1 MRIGIIIL
9 FLCSSL
15 YLSGATYYVAT
26 NGNDSNAGTIS
37 SPWLT
42 WQKGFSSLKA
52 GDVLYIRGGTYT
64 GVLGAYSGTYF
75 GVRIAGVKGTSSNPI
90 TVSAYE
96 GEVPVLDCSKLTQY
110 SGAHYGMNI
119 EECSYWNITGLT
131 LKSVHEYTTG
141 GRYPYTGSGWELSSC
156 TYMTLDQCSVTDCMN
171 GFSLNGFV
179 NYIYYINC
187 DSYKNYDNYDG
198 GGLCNGYNGNIN
210 VGSHVFYEGCRAW
223 SNSDDGYDNMAGGGY
238 ITYTNCWAFRN
249 GYDTPTQGDGDG
261 FKLGFTDKGDESG
274 VQRTLIS
281 CISTN
286 NYLMGF
292 DESMD
297 ISTSM
302 DMTLFNCIAYNNSR
316 DYGFRFS
323 QSAGSGITTL
333 RNNISYLNRVNYEG
347 RSRNVTDH
355 NTWNSGAP
363 AVTNSDFTSI
373 DYTEL
378 ARSRQS
384 DGSLP
389 DVNFAH
395 LVSGSDLIDAGVN
408 VGISYSG
415 DAPDLGAFESGSGST
430 ATLTPVYVSSAIEDA
445 NPALLEMTYDLTL
458 NSSSVPAAS
467 SFNVLVNSVSRPV
480 SSVSISGSK
489 VRLTLS
495 AGVKYGDIIS
505 VYYTKPGSSPLQT
518 LSGGEADDI
527 SNRAVTNN
535 VKAVVPVYVSSV
547 VNDATDDVV
556 EMTYNMTLA
565 NVVPAASAFSVKVN
579 STARSITA
587 VAISGTK
594 VLLTLSSP
602 ILYGNT
608 VTVAYT
614 KPSSN
619 PLQAASG
626 GQAATLSAQNVTNNV
641 KSVTPVYVSSA
652 VTDATPAI
660 VEMTYN
666 MTLANV
672 VPAAS
677 AFSVK
682 VNSTARSITAVAIS
696 GTKVLLTLSS
706 PIVYGNTITVAYTK
720 PSSNP
725 LQAASGGQ
733 AATLSAQNVT
743 NNVKSVTPVYVSS
756 AVTDATPAIVEM
768 TYNMTLANV
777 VPAASAFSVKVNS
790 TARSITAVAI
800 SGTKVLLTLSSPIVY
815 GNTVTVAYT
824 KPSTN
829 PLQATSAGQ
838 AATLSAQNVTNNV
851 KSILPVYV
859 SSVVGDATPAVLEMT
874 YNMALANII
883 PAASAFLV
891 KVNSSARTVTKVA
904 ISGTKVSLTLSSPVI
919 FGVNVTVAYTKP
931 TSGQLQSTLGAQA
944 ATLSASAVTNNVK
957 AAAPAYVSSA
967 VANATPSVVAIT
979 YNMALANIIPPAS
992 AFLVKVNSV
1001 ARTVSSVAISGSTI
1015 LLTLSSPVIYGNT
1028 LTVAYTKPS
1037 SNPVTSSTGGVAA
1050 TFASQTVTNNIIN
1063 IPPETEITSPKSNTS
1078 FTALSAIS
1086 ITATAS
1092 DADGKI
1098 TLVEYY
1104 SGGTLLGS
1112 ISVAPYVFTWN
1123 NVEAGNYSLTT
1134 VATDNFNSK
1143 TRSAVVSVTVNNGTP
1158 VANKPPVVT
1167 ISNPRKGN
1175 KYASPAT
1182 FEIEVA
1188 ATDPDGSVNKVELY
1202 SGTELLSV
1210 LTAEPFTFLWKD
1222 VLAGTYTITAV
1233 ATDNSKAVTRSAPV
1247 AFTVEKTAIY
1257 DVNSEIVNLY
1267 PNPNDGHFSI
1277 DLVAPLQSE
1286 KYQIIITDL
1295 AGKKILLEPLL
1306 IEETSK
1312 QFDLSYVQS
1321 GIYIMMIMD
1330 KEILITKKFIKR

>member
-1 MRIGIIIL
+1 MNKLTLPLVMRISIIIVL
-9 FLCSSL
+9 LCSSL

-42 WQKGFSSLKA
+42 WQKGFSSLRA
-52 GDVLYIRGGTYT
+52 GDILYIRGGTYT
-64 GVLGAYSGTYF
+64 GVLAGYSGSYF
-75 GVRIAGVKGTSSNPI
+75 GVRIAGIRGTSSNPV

-96 GEVPVLDCSKLTQY
+96 GEVPVLDCSGLTQY
-110 SGAHYGMNI
+110 AGAHYGMNI

-131 LKSVHEYTTG
+131 VKSVHEYTTG
-141 GRYPYTGSGWELSSC
+141 GRYPYTGSGWELASC
-156 TYMTLDQCSVTDCMN
+156 TYMTLNQCSVTDCMN

-187 DSYKNYDNYDG
+187 DSYKNYDTYDG

-210 VGSHVFYEGCRAW
+210 AGSHVFYEGCRAW

-274 VQRTLIS
+274 VQRTLIN

-302 DMTLFNCIAYNNSR
+302 DMTLYNCIAYNNSR

-333 RNNISYLNRVNYEG
+333 KNNISYLNRVNYEG
-347 RSRNVTDH
+347 RSRNIADH

-363 AVTNSDFTSI
+363 AVTNSDFASI

-389 DVNFAH
+389 DVNFVH

-415 DAPDLGAFESGSGST
+415 NAPDLGAFESGSGS
-430 ATLTPVYVSSAIEDA
+430 AVILTPVYVSSVIEDA

-458 NSSSVPAAS
+458 NSSSVPSAS

-495 AGVKYGDIIS
+495 SSVKYGDIIS
-505 VYYTKPGSSPLQT
+505 VYYTKPGSNPLQT
-518 LSGGEADDI
+518 ISGGQADAI

-535 VKAVVPVYVSSV
+535 VKAVLPVYVSSV
-547 VNDATDDVV
+547 VNDATASVV

-579 STARSITA
+579 STSRSINT

-602 ILYGNT
+602 VVYGNT
-608 VTVAYT
+608 ITVAYT

-619 PLQAASG
+619 PLQAVSG
-626 GQAATLSAQNVTNNV
+626 GQAATLSAQNVTNNL

-652 VTDATPAI
+652 VSDATSAV

-682 VNSTARSITAVAIS
+682 VNSTSRSINTVAIS

-706 PIVYGNTITVAYTK
+706 PVVYGNTITVAYTK

-725 LQAASGGQ
+725 LQA
-733 AATLSAQNVT
+733 TT
-743 NNVKSVTPVYVSS
+743 
-756 AVTDATPAIVEM
+756 
-768 TYNMTLANV
+768 
-777 VPAASAFSVKVNS
+777 
-790 TARSITAVAI
+790 
-800 SGTKVLLTLSSPIVY
+800 
-815 GNTVTVAYT
+815 
-824 KPSTN
+824 
-829 PLQATSAGQ
+829 AGQ
-838 AATLSAQNVTNNV
+838 AATLSAQSVTNNV
-851 KSILPVYV
+851 KAILPVYV
-859 SSVVGDATPAVLEMT
+859 SSVVGDATPSVLEMT
-874 YNMALANII
+874 YNMALANVI
-883 PAASAFLV
+883 PVASAFQV
-891 KVNSSARTVTKVA
+891 RVNSSARTVTKVA
-904 ISGTKVSLTLSSPVI
+904 ISGTRVLLTLSSPVI

-931 TSGQLQSTLGAQA
+931 SSGQLQSTLGAQA

-967 VANATPSVVAIT
+967 VANTTPSVLVIT

-992 AFLVKVNSV
+992 SFSVKVNST
-1001 ARTVSSVAISGSTI
+1001 ARSVSSVAISGSTV
-1015 LLTLSSPVIYGNT
+1015 LLTLSSPVIYSNT

-1037 SNPVTSSTGGVAA
+1037 SNPVTSSTGGVAV
-1050 TFASQTVTNNIIN
+1050 TFGAQTVTNNIIN
-1063 IPPETEITSPKSNTS
+1063 IPPKTEITSPKANTS
-1078 FTALSAIS
+1078 FTALSNIT

-1092 DADGKI
+1092 DADGNI
-1098 TLVEYY
+1098 TLVEFY

-1112 ISVAPYVFTWN
+1112 KSVAPYVFTWN

-1143 TRSAVVSVTVNNGTP
+1143 TRSAVVPVSVNNGTP
-1158 VANKPPVVT
+1158 VANKPPVVA

-1182 FEIEVA
+1182 FEIEVS
-1188 ATDPDGSVNKVELY
+1188 ATDPDGVVNKVELY
-1202 SGTELLSV
+1202 NGTDLLAV
-1210 LTAEPFTFLWKD
+1210 LTAEPFTYVWKD
-1222 VLAGTYTITAV
+1222 ALAGTYSITAV
-1233 ATDNSKAVTRSAPV
+1233 ATDNSNAVTRSAPV

-1277 DLVAPLQSE
+1277 DMVAPLQSE

-1295 AGKKILLEPLL
+1295 AGKKILLEPLPA
-1306 IEETSK
+1306 EETTK
-1312 QFDLSYVQS
+1312 QFDLSAVKS

-1330 KEILITKKFIKR
+1330 NEILVTKKFIKR